1 MPQSL
6 ARVPIHLVY
15 STKGRQSW
23 ITDEVRGALHRYQA
37 VVLGNLGCPAVIVN
51 SVEDHVHALF
61 ELSRTVSIAE
71 AVEEVKKSSSKWIK
85 TQGTELEGFA
95 WQTGYSAFAVSPSNV
110 DRVRRYIENQRE
122 HHRKTS
128 FQDEYRALLIRHGV
142 EFDERYVWD

>member
-6 ARVPIHLVY
+6 
-15 STKGRQSW
+15 
-23 ITDEVRGALHRYQA
+23 
-37 VVLGNLGCPAVIVN
+37 
-51 SVEDHVHALF
+51 
-61 ELSRTVSIAE
+61 
-71 AVEEVKKSSSKWIK
+71 
-85 TQGTELEGFA
+85 A

-122 HHRKTS
+122 HHRKTP